1 MIGIHIPE
9 SELEVYCRE
18 FEKRAGYARA
28 APLVT
33 VATLSRDESLIEWQ
47 ARIDTG
53 ACISTFPEQIM
64 GELGPLVLGPP
75 LKIAGHSGVERCR
88 TWRLPMVIEG
98 DQGSWYDCP
107 RGPGFVA
114 DSRDVGL
121 IGMDVIQDLIQDLI
135 LVMMGGRFWLLHPE
149 RFTVNIVAAAY
160 SPTAR
165 KRRR

>member
-1 MIGIHIPE
+1 MIGVFTPE
-9 SELEVYCRE
+9 SELEIYGRE
-18 FEKRAGYARA
+18 FEKRKGYARV

-33 VATLSRDESLIEWQ
+33 VASLSRDEALIEWQ

-64 GELGPLVLGPP
+64 CELPPLVLGPP
-75 LKIAGHSGVERCR
+75 IRIAGHRGVQRRR
-88 TWRLPMVIEG
+88 TWRMPMVITG
-98 DQGSWYDCP
+98 DGGSWYDCP
-107 RGPGFVA
+107 RSPGFLD

-121 IGMDVIQDLIQDLI
+121 IGRDILQDLI
-135 LVMMGGRFWLLHPE
+135 LVMMDGRFWLLHPD
-149 RFTVNIVAAAY
+149 RFTVNIVG